1 MLPEIHRQRHQ
12 DFQRILERLHSLI
25 SQPNCD
31 KALLK
36 AEIALAQQF
45 FQDQVR
51 SLDLDG
57 LDAMVGQR
65 SRSFHVEINKQL
77 RLLAT
82 DVMFLQAAKQ
92 AATSQQR
99 LEQVSDRV
107 NTLIRYCDA
116 LLQKE

>member
-1 MLPEIHRQRHQ
+1 MLPEIHSRRYQ
-12 DFQRILERLHSLI
+12 DFQQILERLRSLI
-25 SQPNCD
+25 SQPNCN

-36 AEIALAQQF
+36 AEISLAQQF

-51 SLDLDG
+51 SLNLDE
-57 LDAMVGQR
+57 LDATVEQR

-99 LEQVSDRV
+99 LEQVDDRV